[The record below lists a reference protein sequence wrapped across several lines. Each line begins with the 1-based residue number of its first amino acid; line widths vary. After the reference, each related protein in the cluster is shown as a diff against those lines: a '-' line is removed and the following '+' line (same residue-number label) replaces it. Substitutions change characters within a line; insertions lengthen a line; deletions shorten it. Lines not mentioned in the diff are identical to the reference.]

1 MSTKLSSLVV
11 TFVMTPLVWLSAMP
25 TKLFVKVGTV
35 PHSEGSNDTSNCLA
49 TDRVAPR
56 DK

>member
-25 TKLFVKVGTV
+25 TKIFVKVATV
-35 PHSEGSNDTSNCLA
+35 PHSVGSNDTSNCLA

>member
-25 TKLFVKVGTV
+25 TKLFVKVTNV
-35 PHSEGSNDTSNCLA
+35 PHSVGSKDTSNCLA